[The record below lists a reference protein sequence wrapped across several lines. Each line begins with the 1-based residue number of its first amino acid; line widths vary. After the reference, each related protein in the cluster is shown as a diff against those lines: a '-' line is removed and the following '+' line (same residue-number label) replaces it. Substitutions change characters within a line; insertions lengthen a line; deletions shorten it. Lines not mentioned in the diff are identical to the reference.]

1 MGRTAAL
8 KGLKNLFD
16 TSGKTQTEEMLA
28 AGRQPS
34 ADPVLAKQQSDEILT
49 AATDETLPPVE
60 GGRTPERNINID
72 YLDTEDGVNQIV
84 DVVSRQSD
92 NAGYQ
97 PMNLDEL
104 RGELDIDDDELYSRL
119 LGKKSLKRDYA
130 LTGPQ
135 LNRAREVVATSATR
149 LRDKIVDFSERLKID
164 DIDDLERLDLQ
175 REMLLHSGLQNAVQK
190 ETRAAARSLVMH
202 KNVATPFNTLQMDAM
217 MNAHGGREVIDGK
230 IRVIADSIDP
240 NASALDQ
247 LGQMNKAMADVADVK
262 WYNQLV
268 GYRNVQ
274 LLSSPVTHAR
284 NIIGNTLTALT
295 APLER
300 LAAAGISKVR
310 GGDTEFGEA
319 YHLLAGTL
327 GSFADGLR
335 MARKM
340 WQSGESQF
348 GATKFDDAR
357 AEPTPSDVS
366 KYTDSPVAKSW
377 DYMYNKLLWPGKA
390 LLAEDEF
397 FKTLAFNGEMRAAAF
412 RQARSEGLRS
422 TALRSRIDELM
433 SAPNQ
438 QKILDKV
445 RDDFAVRG
453 DDGDYIP
460 EFQSK
465 LGNEEKVFYDLY
477 AKSTQFAHYQTYTD
491 ALKTDF
497 AKNLGKTLRNPIA
510 RLIVPFYRTPANI
523 LAYAV
528 ERSPAAPLTRQWRD
542 DFAAGGARRD
552 LAEARIAMGSIT
564 SVFIGTAVW
573 NGMITGSGPSNPS
586 MRDTYKA
593 DGWRPS
599 SIKIDDKWVTYQGF
613 DPFSTQMAV
622 IANALDMY
630 RYATTDKQREHISM
644 VTIFAAAEAVKDRSF
659 MQGIAELSEAFER
672 GKSGGA
678 GRYLSRTLASFL
690 PQSGLLRNT
699 RKTFTD
705 DIARSTMGNSL
716 MESAL
721 NEIKSMVPFYSESL
735 PPQINVW
742 GEDRR
747 YDEPYGP
754 DFLSPFGYTT
764 TGDYTSATELSRN
777 ATPIPQV
784 RSMFSDLNGNQIDS
798 MKMHDERGDGWAY
811 YELQKR
817 IGEERK
823 KVVDKVVATD
833 SYKKLPLG
841 PPDLEDV
848 VFTQGDRLKQAL
860 QDGRQRG
867 VAMFVK
873 ANKDQIITMIQEGV
887 VERAFWPT
895 EPLATSEKLKPAD
908 KAPKAT
914 F

>member
-1 MGRTAAL
+1 MARIP
-8 KGLKNLFD
+8 KGLANLFD
-16 TSGKTQTEEMLA
+16 TSAKTQTEEMLA
-28 AGRQPS
+28 AGKQPGADPILARQPS
-34 ADPVLAKQQSDEILT
+34 DEIYA
-49 AATDETLPPVE
+49 AATDETLPPVQ
-60 GGRTPERNINID
+60 GGRTPERNINLD

-84 DVVSRQSD
+84 DTVSRQSD
-92 NAGYQ
+92 NAGYKATT
-97 PMNLDEL
+97 LDEL
-104 RGELDIDDDELYSRL
+104 RGELDIDDEELYSRL
-119 LGKKSLKRDYA
+119 LGKKSRGRDYA

-135 LNRAREVVATSATR
+135 LNRAREVVATSTTR
-149 LRDKIVDFSERLKID
+149 LRDKIVDFNERLKTNQLD
-164 DIDDLERLDLQ
+164 DIELLDLQ
-175 REMLLHSGLQNAVQK
+175 REMLLHTGLQNAVQK

-217 MNAHGGREVIDGK
+217 MNAHGGRDVIAGK
-230 IRVIADSIDP
+230 IKIIAEAIDP

-247 LGQMNKAMADVADVK
+247 LGQMNKAMGDVAEVK

-300 LAAAGISKVR
+300 LAAAGVSKVR

-327 GSFADGLR
+327 GSFSDGLR

-340 WQSGESQF
+340 WQTGDSQF
-348 GATKFDDAR
+348 GSTKFDDAR
-357 AEPTPSDVS
+357 PEPVPTAVS

-377 DYMYNKLLWPGKA
+377 DYVYNKLMWPGKA

-397 FKTLAFNGEMRAAAF
+397 FKTLAFNGEMRAASF
-412 RQARSEGLRS
+412 RQARSEGLS
-422 TALRSRIDELM
+422 GAALRTRIGELM
-433 SAPNQ
+433 SGPNQ

-453 DDGDYIP
+453 EDGDYTP

-465 LGNEEKVFYDLY
+465 LANEEKTFYDLY

-523 LAYAV
+523 LAYAM
-528 ERSPAAPLTRQWRD
+528 ERSPAAPLTKQWRD

-564 SVFIGTAVW
+564 SIFIGTAVW
-573 NGMITGSGPSNPS
+573 TGTITGTGPSNPS

-599 SIKIDDKWVTYQGF
+599 SVKLGEKWVTYQGF
-613 DPFSTQMAV
+613 DPFSTQMAI
-622 IANALDMY
+622 IANAVDMY
-630 RYATTDKQREHISM
+630 RYATTDRQREHISM
-644 VTIFAAAEAVKDRSF
+644 ITIFAAAEAVKDRSF
-659 MQGIAELSEAFER
+659 MQGIAEMMEAFER

-678 GRYLSRTLASFL
+678 GSYLSRTLASFI

-705 DIARSTMGNSL
+705 DIARSTLGNSL

-721 NEIKSMVPFYSESL
+721 NEIKSLIPFYSESL
-735 PPQINVW
+735 PPQVNVW
-742 GEDRR
+742 GEERR

-754 DFLSPFGYTT
+754 DFLSPFGYAT
-764 TGDYTSATELSRN
+764 TGDYGAATELSRN
-777 ATPIPQV
+777 ATPIPKV
-784 RSMFSDLNGNQIDS
+784 RSLFSAPEGDQVDA
-798 MKMHDERGDGWAY
+798 MKMHDERGTGWAY
-811 YELQKR
+811 SELQKR
-817 IGEERK
+817 VGEERK
-823 KVVDKVVATD
+823 KVLDKVITTD
-833 SYKKLPLG
+833 AYKDLPKG
-841 PPDLEDV
+841 PPDLEDT

-860 QDGRQRG
+860 QDGRKRG
-867 VAMFVK
+867 TDLFIK
-873 ANKDQIITMIQEGV
+873 ANKKQIIDMVQKGL
-887 VERAFWPT
+887 VERSFWPS
-895 EPLATSEKLKPAD
+895 EPLVTTEKLKKAEEPAQA
-908 KAPKAT
+908 K